1 MTCVCALH
9 NPRETSNSTPRV
21 VPDVHSGMVLVPD
34 AGTRMMVQSCLVDF
48 YLYPLPSHLSLCFY
62 CLQLAATWTLKTMK
76 RGLLAIAVLL
86 LFGFAAFFTIY
97 ASQESVMVELA
108 TVSSEQ
114 LRILGGNQTRR
125 WASISL
131 CWGGDQWINLR
142 SVHVYLSANMYCYCC
157 SENAKVYGKEKF
169 PYSEAAYYSSMLW
182 HSQTKGKV
190 SRKHI
195 FHKLVQAT
203 KPQAT

>member
-1 MTCVCALH
+1 
-9 NPRETSNSTPRV
+9 
-21 VPDVHSGMVLVPD
+21 
-34 AGTRMMVQSCLVDF
+34 
-48 YLYPLPSHLSLCFY
+48 
-62 CLQLAATWTLKTMK
+62 MK
-76 RGLLAIAVLL
+76 RGLLLAIAVLL
-86 LFGFAAFFTIY
+86 LLGFAAFFTIY

-114 LRILGGNQTRR
+114 LSSLGGNETRR

-131 CWGGDQWINLR
+131 CWGGDLINR
-142 SVHVYLSANMYCYCC
+142 IKISACISANMYILFFVR

-182 HSQTKGKV
+182 HSQTEGKV
-190 SRKHI
+190 SCEHI

>member
-21 VPDVHSGMVLVPD
+21 VPDVRTRMALVPD
-34 AGTRMMVQSCLVDF
+34 AAGTRMMVQSCQVNF
-48 YLYPLPSHLSLCFY
+48 YLYALPSHLSCFY

-86 LFGFAAFFTIY
+86 LLGFSAFCTIY
-97 ASQESVMVELA
+97 ANQESVMVELA
-108 TVSSEQ
+108 TVSSDQ
-114 LRILGGNQTRR
+114 LRSLGGNETRR

-131 CWGGDQWINLR
+131 CWGGDLINWIKI
-142 SVHVYLSANMYCYCC
+142 SACIFSC

-182 HSQTKGKV
+182 HSQTEGKV
-190 SRKHI
+190 SHKHI

>member
-1 MTCVCALH
+1 
-9 NPRETSNSTPRV
+9 
-21 VPDVHSGMVLVPD
+21 MVLVRD

-48 YLYPLPSHLSLCFY
+48 YLYPLPSHLSCFY
-62 CLQLAATWTLKTMK
+62 CLQLAATWTLKSMK
-76 RGLLAIAVLL
+76 RDLLTIAVLL
-86 LFGFAAFFTIY
+86 LLGFTAFFTIY

-114 LRILGGNQTRR
+114 LRALGGNQMRR

-131 CWGGDQWINLR
+131 CWGGDLINWIKITACIF
-142 SVHVYLSANMYCYCC
+142 SC
-157 SENAKVYGKEKF
+157 SENAKVYGKGNF

-182 HSQTKGKV
+182 HSQTEGKV
-190 SRKHI
+190 SCEHI